1 MRKSS
6 KAILFALLLVG
17 VLGAAFFTAKGDEAS
32 GATPV
37 AQADQPRG
45 AAPAANGDQSAGST
59 PGEDADQSTGSEA
72 DKYWSTECTG
82 SSRALDKLV
91 CSATQSIL
99 LAQSKELLFRI
110 KVVVAAG
117 SSAPVMEIQGPLNVY
132 LPAGFSLSVDGAPLT
147 NVSVSNCNRRGCFGG
162 APVERRNARVL
173 ETRRFPEDR
182 FFARTGPGKNCG
194 NAPRRIHQSDAIH
207 SVTASMCGHSA
218 S

>member
-147 NVSVSNCNRRGCFGG
+147 KVSVSNCNRRGCFGG
-162 APVERRNARVL
+162 L
-173 ETRRFPEDR
+173 
-182 FFARTGPGKNCG
+182 
-194 NAPRRIHQSDAIH
+194 QLSDAMLASLKRGGSLKIGF
-207 SVTASMCGHSA
+207 SLGPDQAKTAETPLDGFTRAMQSIQ
-218 S
+218 